1 MSLKIQTV
9 STFFHFATA
18 RPPEA
23 AGSSSLNYA
32 FLPPI
37 PRHMGD
43 RHRVELLNSIL
54 RCGKMVTI
62 PTGKPKGTAIKS
74 RRQYS
79 AGGSGKFKSNRNS
92 DLGSDDKRLRDTFI
106 TELISKNPNDRL

>member
-1 MSLKIQTV
+1 M
-9 STFFHFATA
+9 FFEL
-18 RPPEA
+18 R
-23 AGSSSLNYA
+23 

-37 PRHMGD
+37 PRLMGD